1 MNTEDW
7 RTEVTPLSTP
17 KQFSHKIQS
26 YGMYPIGDVLEAKLI
41 SATTPPEPLMQEV
54 IFRGTKSFPVGLSLT
69 ETVTVDITFVEHKTS
84 QDNHFIEVVGVNHDT
99 FNQMQRIYVSL
110 KTISDL
116 INQEELD
123 KHETVSK
130 MTDKLKNDFAPLS
143 QASMRSLVVQK
154 LLDLLYVNVN
164 SSIDLMPLNTV
175 QLSIPMPEDSLPHEL
190 ACRYPTWQPVLI
202 IQ

>member
-1 MNTEDW
+1 MT
-7 RTEVTPLSTP
+7 
-17 KQFSHKIQS
+17 
-26 YGMYPIGDVLEAKLI
+26 A
-41 SATTPPEPLMQEV
+41 ATLPEPLMQEV

-84 QDNHFIEVVGVNHDT
+84 QDDHFIEVVGVNHDT
-99 FNQMQRIYVSL
+99 LTQMQRIYVSL
-110 KTISDL
+110 KTVSDL

-130 MTDKLKNDFAPLS
+130 ITDKSNNDFAPLS

-164 SSIDLMPLNTV
+164 SFIDLMPLNTV

-190 ACRYPTWQPVLI
+190 ACRYSP
-202 IQ
+202 

>member
-7 RTEVTPLSTP
+7 KTEVTPLSTP
-17 KQFSHKIQS
+17 KHFSDKILS
-26 YGMYPIGDVLEAKLI
+26 YGMYPIGDELEAKLI
-41 SATTPPEPLMQEV
+41 STTMLPEPSMQEV

-99 FNQMQRIYVSL
+99 LTQMQRIYVSS
-110 KTISDL
+110 KIISDL

-130 MTDKLKNDFAPLS
+130 MADKSKKDFTPLS

-154 LLDLLYVNVN
+154 LLDLLYVNIN
-164 SSIDLMPLNTV
+164 SFIDLMPLNTV

-190 ACRYPTWQPVLI
+190 ACRYSPGQPVFI
-202 IQ
+202 MR

>member
-1 MNTEDW
+1 
-7 RTEVTPLSTP
+7 
-17 KQFSHKIQS
+17 
-26 YGMYPIGDVLEAKLI
+26 MYPIGDVPEAKLI
-41 SATTPPEPLMQEV
+41 ATATLPEPLMQEV

-84 QDNHFIEVVGVNHDT
+84 QDDHFIEVVGVNHDT
-99 FNQMQRIYVSL
+99 LTQMQRIYVSL
-110 KTISDL
+110 KTVSDL

-130 MTDKLKNDFAPLS
+130 ITDKSNNDFAPLS

-164 SSIDLMPLNTV
+164 SFIDLMPLNTV

-190 ACRYPTWQPVLI
+190 ACRYSP
-202 IQ
+202 